1 MKLRIPLVLGAL
13 FLSGVAAAQS
23 AEFNGRFSHASSS
36 AAVATDRII
45 VKWRADTTIATNPG
59 EPRVAAVQSVPALS
73 GMRVMGVGQIAPRL
87 ELLRLEQPLS
97 NADLQ
102 QALDRL
108 SADPSV
114 EYAVPDRRR
123 KPHLVPSDSLFAQQW
138 YLQAAQPSAIRA
150 STAWDTTTGSAGTV
164 IAVLDTGVR
173 FNHPDLGHA
182 EQAGKLLAGYD
193 FIAGESATSFLVAN
207 DGDGRDA
214 DPSDPG
220 DWVSS
225 ADLQNAQFAGCDQSD
240 SSWHG
245 TRVAGII
252 GAATNNGIGIAGI
265 SWNAWILPV
274 RVLGKCGGFDSDILA
289 GMRWAAG
296 LSVGGVPDNP
306 HPANIINMSL
316 GADGP
321 CSQAYQDVITE
332 LAGRG
337 VTVFVSAGN
346 DGTFVDSPANCSGV
360 MAVTGLRQV
369 GSKVGFSSLGLD
381 AGIGAPAG
389 NCINTGVGQPCLFS
403 IITTTDQGTTV
414 PAGPTYTDQI
424 NFNVGTS
431 FSAPIVAGAAGLMH
445 AVNAR
450 LPPALVIA
458 RLKQSATPFPLTS
471 DSVPAPPVCHV
482 PVSSSDVQLA
492 ECICT
497 TQTCGAGMLDA
508 AAAVGAAQ
516 RPIAFIVAPASV
528 AAGQMISLDGRMS
541 AAACNRTLASFTWT
555 VQTSSGPPP
564 TISNPD
570 QSVAT
575 VQAPTSGDFVLRFT
589 VTDSQGAQD
598 FADVTVTPAS
608 ASTAAAA
615 PLAGA
620 ACPVAITIPQTP
632 TTPVTPSSPG
642 GGHGGGGILLLDL
655 LVLSASLLL
664 RSRQSELPAAAL
676 FLVPDPD
683 HQRLD
688 IRLPQTLASP
698 IEFLEVLY
706 RANSYPMPG
715 VVVDGDTLDFRLDA

>member
-1 MKLRIPLVLGAL
+1 MRFRIILLL
-13 FLSGVAAAQS
+13 STLLLSGAVAAQS
-23 AEFNGRFSHASSS
+23 AEYNGRFSHQSSS

-45 VKWRADTTIATNPG
+45 VKWRANSALASNPG
-59 EPRVAAVQSVPALS
+59 KPHVAALQSIPALS
-73 GMRVMGVGQIAPRL
+73 GMRVMAAGQIAPQL
-87 ELLRLEQPLS
+87 ELLRLEQALS
-97 NADLQ
+97 IEDLQ

-123 KPHLVPSDSLFAQQW
+123 KPQLVPSDSLFGEQW
-138 YLQAAQPSAIRA
+138 YVQAARPSAIRA
-150 STAWDTTTGSAGTV
+150 STAWDTTTGSSGTV

-173 FNHPDLGHA
+173 FNHPDLGRA

-193 FIAGESATSFLVAN
+193 FIAGESATSFLIAN

-214 DPSDPG
+214 DASDPG

-225 ADLQNAQFAGCDQSD
+225 ADLQNSQFAGCALSD

-252 GAATNNGIGIAGI
+252 GASTNNGIGMAGI

-296 LSVGGVPDNP
+296 LSVSGVPDNP

-316 GADGP
+316 GAEGP
-321 CSQAYQDVITE
+321 CSPAYQDVITE

-360 MAVTGLRQV
+360 MAVIGLRQA

-389 NCINTGVGQPCLFS
+389 NCINTGAGQPCLYS
-403 IITTTDQGTTV
+403 IVTTTDQGTTV
-414 PAGPTYTDQI
+414 PAGPVYTDQI

-450 LPPALVIA
+450 LPPALLIA
-458 RLKQSATPFPLTS
+458 RLKQSAMPFPTS
-471 DSVPAPPVCHV
+471 SDTVPAPPVCHV
-482 PVSSSDVQLA
+482 PSSSSDLQLA
-492 ECICT
+492 ECLCT

-516 RPIAFIVAPASV
+516 RPIAFIIAPASV
-528 AAGQMISLDGRMS
+528 SAGQLISLDGQTS
-541 AAACNRTLASFTWT
+541 TAACSRTLASFAWT
-555 VQTSSGPPP
+555 VQSSSGPPP
-564 TISNPD
+564 TISDPD
-570 QSVAT
+570 QAVAT
-575 VQAPTSGDFVLRFT
+575 VQTPASGNFVLRLT
-589 VTDSQGAQD
+589 ITDNQGAQD
-598 FADVTVTPAS
+598 FADVTVTS
-608 ASTAAAA
+608 ASTGTTADA

-620 ACPVAITIPQTP
+620 ACPAAITIPQTP
-632 TTPVTPSSPG
+632 VTPSSPPR
-642 GGHGGGGILLLDL
+642 GGGGGGGFSWLDL
-655 LVLSASLLL
+655 LVLSWGL
-664 RSRQSELPAAAL
+664 
-676 FLVPDPD
+676 
-683 HQRLD
+683 
-688 IRLPQTLASP
+688 IR
-698 IEFLEVLY
+698 
-706 RANSYPMPG
+706 R
-715 VVVDGDTLDFRLDA
+715 RK

>member
-1 MKLRIPLVLGAL
+1 MRFRIILLL
-13 FLSGVAAAQS
+13 STLLLSGAVAAQS
-23 AEFNGRFSHASSS
+23 AEYNGRFSHQSSS

-45 VKWRADTTIATNPG
+45 VKWRANSALASNPG
-59 EPRVAAVQSVPALS
+59 EPHVAALQSIPALS
-73 GMRVMGVGQIAPRL
+73 GLRVMAAGQIAPQL
-87 ELLRLEQPLS
+87 ELLRLEQALS
-97 NADLQ
+97 IEDLQ

-123 KPHLVPSDSLFAQQW
+123 KPHLVPSDSLFTEQW
-138 YLQAAQPSAIRA
+138 YLQAARPSAIRA

-173 FNHPDLGHA
+173 FNHPDLGRA

-193 FIAGESATSFLVAN
+193 FIAGESATSFLIAN

-214 DPSDPG
+214 DASDPG

-225 ADLQNAQFAGCDQSD
+225 ADLQNSQFAGCALSD

-252 GAATNNGIGIAGI
+252 GASTNNGIGMAGI

-296 LSVGGVPDNP
+296 LSVSGVPDNP

-316 GADGP
+316 GAEGP
-321 CSQAYQDVITE
+321 CSPAYQDVITE

-360 MAVTGLRQV
+360 MAVIGLRQA

-389 NCINTGVGQPCLFS
+389 NCINTGAGQPCLFS

-414 PAGPTYTDQI
+414 PTGPTYTDQI

-450 LPPALVIA
+450 LPPALLIA
-458 RLKQSATPFPLTS
+458 RLKQSAMPFPTS
-471 DSVPAPPVCHV
+471 SDTVPAPPVCHV
-482 PVSSSDVQLA
+482 PSSSSDLQLA
-492 ECICT
+492 ECLCT

-508 AAAVGAAQ
+508 AAAVAAAQ
-516 RPIAFIVAPASV
+516 RPIAFIIAPASV
-528 AAGQMISLDGRMS
+528 SAGQMISLDGQTS
-541 AAACNRTLASFTWT
+541 TAACSRTLASFAWT
-555 VQTSSGPPP
+555 VQSSSGPPP

-570 QSVAT
+570 QAVAT
-575 VQAPTSGDFVLRFT
+575 VQTPASGNFVLRLT
-589 VTDSQGAQD
+589 ITDNQGAQD
-598 FADVTVTPAS
+598 FADVTVTS
-608 ASTAAAA
+608 ASTSTTADA

-620 ACPVAITIPQTP
+620 ACPAAITIPQTP
-632 TTPVTPSSPG
+632 ATPSSPPR
-642 GGHGGGGILLLDL
+642 GGGGGGGFSWLDL
-655 LVLSASLLL
+655 LVLSWGL
-664 RSRQSELPAAAL
+664 
-676 FLVPDPD
+676 
-683 HQRLD
+683 
-688 IRLPQTLASP
+688 IR
-698 IEFLEVLY
+698 
-706 RANSYPMPG
+706 R
-715 VVVDGDTLDFRLDA
+715 RK

>member
-1 MKLRIPLVLGAL
+1 VKFRVLLLLSAF
-13 FLSGVAAAQS
+13 FLSGAVAAQS
-23 AEFNGRFSHASSS
+23 AEYNGKFAHASSS
-36 AAVATDRII
+36 AAAATDRII
-45 VKWRADTTIATNPG
+45 VKWRTGTTIAANAG
-59 EPRVAAVQSVPALS
+59 MPRVAAVQSVPALS
-73 GMRVMGVGQIAPRL
+73 GMRVMAVGQIAPRL
-87 ELLRLEQPLS
+87 ELLRLEQALS
-97 NADLQ
+97 VEDMR

-123 KPHLVPSDSLFAQQW
+123 KPHLVPSDSLFTDQW
-138 YLQAAQPSAIRA
+138 YLQAARPSAIRA
-150 STAWDTTTGSAGTV
+150 STAWDTTIGSAGTV

-173 FNHPDLGHA
+173 FNHPDLGRA

-207 DGDGRDA
+207 DGNGRDA
-214 DPSDPG
+214 DASDPG
-220 DWVSS
+220 DWIDS
-225 ADLQNAQFAGCDQSD
+225 ADQQNPQFAGCDISD

-252 GAATNNGIGIAGI
+252 GAATNNGIGMAGI
-265 SWNAWILPV
+265 SWSAWILPV

-296 LSVGGVPDNP
+296 LSVSGVPDNP

-316 GADGP
+316 GAEGP

-337 VTVFVSAGN
+337 VAVFVSAGN
-346 DGTFVDSPANCSGV
+346 DGTFIDSPANCSGV
-360 MAVTGLRQV
+360 MAVTGLRQA

-389 NCINTGVGQPCLFS
+389 NCVNTGVGQPCLFS
-403 IITTTDQGTTV
+403 IITTTDQGKTV
-414 PAGPTYTDQI
+414 PAGPTFTDQI

-458 RLKQSATPFPLTS
+458 RLKQSATPFPTSS

-482 PVSSSDVQLA
+482 PLSSTDFQLA

-508 AAAVGAAQ
+508 SAAVGAAQ
-516 RPIAFIVAPASV
+516 RPIAFVVTPASV
-528 AAGQMISLDGRMS
+528 SAGQLISLDGRTS
-541 AAACNRTLASFTWT
+541 AAACNRTLASFAWT
-555 VQTSSGPPP
+555 VLSSSGTPP

-570 QSVAT
+570 QAVTT
-575 VQAPTSGDFVLRFT
+575 VQAPASGDFVLRLT

-598 FADVTVTPAS
+598 FADVAVTPAS
-608 ASTAAAA
+608 TGTTAVA
-615 PLAGA
+615 PLGGT
-620 ACPVAITIPQTP
+620 ACPPIITIAQ
-632 TTPVTPSSPG
+632 TPVTPTPPSSPPTR
-642 GGHGGGGILLLDL
+642 GGGGGGGGMLLLDL
-655 LVLSASLLL
+655 LAL
-664 RSRQSELPAAAL
+664 AAAL
-676 FLVPDPD
+676 TRRNRQSHSERD
-683 HQRLD
+683 
-688 IRLPQTLASP
+688 S
-698 IEFLEVLY
+698 
-706 RANSYPMPG
+706 
-715 VVVDGDTLDFRLDA
+715 

>member
-1 MKLRIPLVLGAL
+1 
-13 FLSGVAAAQS
+13 
-23 AEFNGRFSHASSS
+23 
-36 AAVATDRII
+36 
-45 VKWRADTTIATNPG
+45 
-59 EPRVAAVQSVPALS
+59 
-73 GMRVMGVGQIAPRL
+73 MRVMAVGQIAPRL
-87 ELLRLEQPLS
+87 ELLRLEQSLS
-97 NADLQ
+97 SCQTCNRHWTGCLPIP
-102 QALDRL
+102 
-108 SADPSV
+108 PSSTQCPTGD
-114 EYAVPDRRR
+114 ASPTWCRATHCL
-123 KPHLVPSDSLFAQQW
+123 PQQW
-138 YLQAAQPSAIRA
+138 YLQAVRPSAIRA

-173 FNHPDLGHA
+173 FDHPDLGHA

-207 DGDGRDA
+207 DGNGRDA

-225 ADLQNAQFAGCDQSD
+225 ADLQNAQFAGCDPSD

-252 GAATNNGIGIAGI
+252 GAPPTTEWASPG
-265 SWNAWILPV
+265 S
-274 RVLGKCGGFDSDILA
+274 A
-289 GMRWAAG
+289 GMPGFCRSACSANVAASIPTSSPACAG
-296 LSVGGVPDNP
+296 RPACHVGGVPDNP

-360 MAVTGLRQV
+360 MAVTGLRQA

-389 NCINTGVGQPCLFS
+389 NCVNTGVGQPCLFS

-431 FSAPIVAGAAGLMH
+431 FSAPIVAGSGGADARRQRTLAAGARDRATE
-445 AVNAR
+445 AVRDA
-450 LPPALVIA
+450 I
-458 RLKQSATPFPLTS
+458 SYHS

-528 AAGQMISLDGRMS
+528 AAGQMISLDGRTS
-541 AAACNRTLASFTWT
+541 AAACNRTLASFAWT

-632 TTPVTPSSPG
+632 T
-642 GGHGGGGILLLDL
+642 I
-655 LVLSASLLL
+655 
-664 RSRQSELPAAAL
+664 PARPAL
-676 FLVPDPD
+676 
-683 HQRLD
+683 QAEA
-688 IRLPQTLASP
+688 T
-698 IEFLEVLY
+698 
-706 RANSYPMPG
+706 
-715 VVVDGDTLDFRLDA
+715 VVVESCCWICWC

>member
-1 MKLRIPLVLGAL
+1 MRFRIILLL
-13 FLSGVAAAQS
+13 STLLLSGAVAAQS
-23 AEFNGRFSHASSS
+23 AEYNGRFSHQSSS

-45 VKWRADTTIATNPG
+45 VKWRANSALASNPG
-59 EPRVAAVQSVPALS
+59 EPQVAALQSIPALS
-73 GMRVMGVGQIAPRL
+73 GLRVMAAGQIAPQL
-87 ELLRLEQPLS
+87 ELLRLEQALS
-97 NADLQ
+97 IEDLQ

-138 YLQAAQPSAIRA
+138 YVQAAQPSAIRA

-173 FNHPDLGHA
+173 FNHPDLGRA

-193 FIAGESATSFLVAN
+193 FIAGESATSFLIAN

-214 DPSDPG
+214 DASDPG
-220 DWVSS
+220 DWISS
-225 ADLQNAQFAGCDQSD
+225 ADLQNSQFAGCALSD

-252 GAATNNGIGIAGI
+252 GASTNNGIGMAGI

-296 LSVGGVPDNP
+296 LSVSGVPDNP

-316 GADGP
+316 GAEGP
-321 CSQAYQDVITE
+321 CSPAYQDVITE

-360 MAVTGLRQV
+360 MAVIGLRQA

-389 NCINTGVGQPCLFS
+389 NCVNTGAGQPCLFS

-450 LPPALVIA
+450 LPPALLIA
-458 RLKQSATPFPLTS
+458 RLKQSAMPFPTS
-471 DSVPAPPVCHV
+471 SDTVPAPPVCHV
-482 PVSSSDVQLA
+482 PSSSSDLQLA
-492 ECICT
+492 ECLCT

-528 AAGQMISLDGRMS
+528 SAGQMISLDGQTS
-541 AAACNRTLASFTWT
+541 TAACSRTLASFAWT
-555 VQTSSGPPP
+555 VQSSSGPPP
-564 TISNPD
+564 TISNSD
-570 QSVAT
+570 QAVAT
-575 VQAPTSGDFVLRFT
+575 VQTPASGNFVLRLT
-589 VTDSQGAQD
+589 ITDNQGAQD
-598 FADVTVTPAS
+598 FADVTVTS
-608 ASTAAAA
+608 ASTSTTADA

-620 ACPVAITIPQTP
+620 ACPAAITIPQTP
-632 TTPVTPSSPG
+632 ATPSSPPR
-642 GGHGGGGILLLDL
+642 GGGGGGGFSWLDL
-655 LVLSASLLL
+655 LVLSWGL
-664 RSRQSELPAAAL
+664 
-676 FLVPDPD
+676 
-683 HQRLD
+683 
-688 IRLPQTLASP
+688 IR
-698 IEFLEVLY
+698 
-706 RANSYPMPG
+706 R
-715 VVVDGDTLDFRLDA
+715 RK